1 MPKHD
6 KSSRFHVVDRSK
18 ESARQLWGKIPDVYR
33 KYAIFYTD
41 LYDSYADVIPE
52 KQHVRVTKRRPA

>member
-1 MPKHD
+1 M
-6 KSSRFHVVDRSK
+6 SSTVAKKVPGNFG
-18 ESARQLWGKIPDVYR
+18 GKYR
-33 KYAIFYTD
+33 MFTGNTLIFYTD